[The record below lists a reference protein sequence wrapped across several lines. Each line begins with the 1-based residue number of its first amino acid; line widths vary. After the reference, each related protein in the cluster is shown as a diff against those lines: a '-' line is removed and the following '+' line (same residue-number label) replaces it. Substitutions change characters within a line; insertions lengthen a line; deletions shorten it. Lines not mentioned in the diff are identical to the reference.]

1 MPQLEVAIVGRLNN
15 KAVVNEDGAL
25 LVSSTGGGG
34 GGGGTQYENNDSV
47 ASPIGN
53 QLIYNE
59 SGVAKAVT
67 PSQPLP
73 TTQIGVARTPVIIRS
88 SGDSDIAISA
98 VTLSVSI
105 ANVGS
110 LDGTVVVGVDSV
122 ILAPGEVINYEAGT
136 PNNYFATESFRY
148 TTSNTTFLI
157 TYITV

>member
-34 GGGGTQYENNDSV
+34 GGGTQYADG
-47 ASPIGN
+47 ASAVTPVGN
-53 QLIYNE
+53 QVIYNE

-73 TTQIGVARTPVIIRS
+73 TTIAAKTVTPTILRTS
-88 SGDSDIAISA
+88 SGGAT
-98 VTLSVSI
+98 TLTNMYSISI

-110 LDGTVVVGVDSV
+110 ATGIVQGANLM
-122 ILAPGEVINYEAGT
+122 AGEVISIDAGAI
-136 PNNYFATESFRY
+136 NNKIAAITYNPDGTE
-148 TTSNTTFLI
+148 FLI
-157 TYITV
+157 VYTA

>member
-34 GGGGTQYENNDSV
+34 GGGGTQYANG
-47 ASPIGN
+47 ASAVTPVGN
-53 QLIYNE
+53 QVIYNE

-73 TTQIGVARTPVIIRS
+73 TTIAAKTVTPTMLRTSATTPAIPTGVYSI
-88 SGDSDIAISA
+88 
-98 VTLSVSI
+98 SI

-110 LDGTVVVGVDSV
+110 ATGTVLGAN
-122 ILAPGEVINYEAGT
+122 LNAGEVISIDAGAV
-136 PNNYFATESFRY
+136 NNTLGAITYNATGTE
-148 TTSNTTFLI
+148 FLI
-157 TYITV
+157 VYTA

>member
-34 GGGGTQYENNDSV
+34 GGGTQYANG
-47 ASPIGN
+47 ASAPTPVGN

-67 PSQPLP
+67 SSQPLP
-73 TTQIGVARTPVIIRS
+73 VSVAGIARTPVIIRS
-88 SGDSDIAISA
+88 TGDSETAIST
-98 VTLSVSI
+98 VILSISI
-105 ANVGS
+105 ANVGN
-110 LDGTVVVGVDSV
+110 LDGTVTVG
-122 ILAPGEVINYEAGT
+122 LNAELLKPGEIINYEAGG
-136 PNNYFATESFRY
+136 PNNYFASNAFKY

>member
-34 GGGGTQYENNDSV
+34 GGGTQYENGDTV

-110 LDGTVVVGVDSV
+110 LNGTVVVGVDSV
-122 ILAPGEVINYEAGT
+122 ILAPGEVINYEAGA

-148 TTSNTTFLI
+148 TTSDTTFLI

>member
-34 GGGGTQYENNDSV
+34 GGGTQYENGDTV

-67 PSQPLP
+67 SSQPLP
-73 TTQIGVARTPVIIRS
+73 TTIAAKTVTPTMLRTSATTPAIPTGVYSI
-88 SGDSDIAISA
+88 
-98 VTLSVSI
+98 SI

-110 LDGTVVVGVDSV
+110 ATGTVLGAN
-122 ILAPGEVINYEAGT
+122 LMAGEVISIDAGAVNNTLSAITYNAAGT
-136 PNNYFATESFRY
+136 E
-148 TTSNTTFLI
+148 FLI
-157 TYITV
+157 VYTA